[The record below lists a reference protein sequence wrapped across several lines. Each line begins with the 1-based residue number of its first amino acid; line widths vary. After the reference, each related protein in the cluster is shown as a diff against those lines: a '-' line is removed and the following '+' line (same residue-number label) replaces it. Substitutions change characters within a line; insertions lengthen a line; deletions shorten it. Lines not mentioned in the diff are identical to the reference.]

1 MHKLK
6 RRKMQLSNFCVSYP
20 NAASDEL
27 VEKMINWFET
37 DTQSKTVKPSRDT
50 RKDIQKWVKVETPL
64 YKEIENVKR
73 WCLNQY
79 LEEFPYVYK
88 GRKVL
93 ISEETKIQRTD
104 PKGGGFH
111 NFHSEVSHY
120 KNVRRVL
127 VWTLYLNDIPEGEGE
142 TEFLLQKIRV
152 RPEKGK
158 MTIFPA
164 SFPWQHRGNPVHT
177 KPKYISTGWWLF
189 PMEGKMD

>member
-1 MHKLK
+1 
-6 RRKMQLSNFCVSYP
+6 MQLSNFCISYP

-27 VEKMINWFET
+27 VQKMIDWFEN

-50 RKDIQKWVKVETPL
+50 RKDIQKWVEVGTPL
-64 YKEIENVKR
+64 YKEIEIVKR
-73 WCLNQY
+73 KYLNYY

-88 GRKVL
+88 GKKVL
-93 ISEETKIQRTD
+93 TSEETKIQKTD

-120 KNVRRVL
+120 KNIRRVL

-177 KPKYISTGWWLF
+177 KSKYISTGWWLF

>member
-1 MHKLK
+1 
-6 RRKMQLSNFCVSYP
+6 MQLSNFCISFP

-27 VEKMINWFET
+27 VQRMIDWFEN

-50 RKDIQKWVKVETPL
+50 RKDIQKWVEVGTPL
-64 YKEIENVKR
+64 YKEIEIVKR
-73 WCLNQY
+73 KYLNYY

-88 GRKVL
+88 GKKVL
-93 ISEETKIQRTD
+93 ISEENKIQKTD

-120 KNVRRVL
+120 KNIRRVL

-152 RPEKGK
+152 RRETGQ

-177 KPKYISTGWWLF
+177 KSKYISTGWWLF
-189 PMEGKMD
+189 PKEGEMD

>member
-1 MHKLK
+1 
-6 RRKMQLSNFCVSYP
+6 MQLSNFCISYS

-27 VEKMINWFET
+27 VQKMIDWFET
-37 DTQSKTVKPSRDT
+37 DTKSKTVKPSRDT
-50 RKDIQKWVKVETPL
+50 RKDIQKWVEVGTPL
-64 YKEIENVKR
+64 YKEIELVKR
-73 WCLNQY
+73 KYLNTY

-93 ISEETKIQRTD
+93 LSEETKIQRTD

-111 NFHSEVSHY
+111 SFHSEVSHY
-120 KNVRRVL
+120 KNIRRIL

-189 PMEGKMD
+189 PKEGEMD